1 MDSINKIEL
10 KVEVTNQQELESKLQ
25 STLNSLESKFK
36 IKVKFDNIDTSSLSK
51 ISSEIEKVQKSIG
64 NIKFNNLKVENPY
77 KDIDKNIN
85 SDSFNK
91 INSNIKTTSQSI
103 ENLQN
108 QIQKVNDN
116 ISFKNLMNS
125 LKEQNNSVKEQL
137 NYVKK
142 LNSELEKGLRE
153 DEQAAQRTANAVN
166 KQISTI
172 TKGIEDMRNKIN
184 SIETKSGKS
193 SALFKWDDSSLK
205 RYEQE
210 VESLQKTLS
219 NLKSTKTPLSSA
231 EFDKVKNSI
240 STAKSSLKDFESG
253 LKETG
258 NEGTNL
264 GTKLNNV
271 FNSGLIFTA
280 AQRSLDA
287 FISKMKEGIDYVM
300 EFDKRLTNMKMIT
313 GQNEQQILKTME
325 GYKKIAEELHVTN
338 SEMLAGME
346 EVTRA
351 GYDQSTGQKV
361 IEAATM
367 GAKISGQTIETV
379 TQQLISL
386 KNAFNLTGDDMSKV
400 VDMISNM
407 DNHSASSFADIAGAL
422 QRVAYSAQQA
432 GTPLDKLISYITT
445 ISEKTRKPAE
455 EIGNALRTV
464 YARYSNIKLGNL
476 DEDGKSIN
484 DTEKAMK
491 RIGINIRK
499 NKGEFKDFDEVLS
512 EFIEK
517 YKSGQLSQVDY
528 LAGIQSLAGTRQREV
543 LMALIENVDTLNQH
557 TQELTN
563 STGSAKKMMEEAYSN
578 SIEAKVNDLKR
589 AFENLYEKV
598 IDSGV
603 IKSVLEGLTKAVEKF
618 GNTKSIIIGVVDAF
632 AILKGQQISSAI
644 NGLISSL
651 KGLSGLSGIFT
662 GLGGFFKA
670 NWFTLITLGVT
681 AIIAAYDKWKSKSKD
696 LKKEIEELDKEI
708 EEHKKQTQELKD
720 DFKIYSELKEKAN
733 LTKEETEKLNNVRN
747 DIAKKHPELVKAW
760 TAEGQAILK
769 EKDAIQ
775 QVIDKMDEKTRKLQE
790 QKKENQLQLTQQS
803 VNKKQSAE
811 KKLNNAQKDLEEAY
825 KTGDQTGIPHNSW
838 KYQGQK
844 EKIEKFSKELEKANK
859 ELDENINKI
868 KSSDASYAK
877 LGENFKR
884 LADGHLSRVVEE
896 FKAGKISGEEFAK
909 KLNGISSALA
919 SDEVQK
925 AYTKFANLSK
935 KLKEGTGNTK
945 DAHKAYEELVS
956 VLKKLGLSEEEINKY
971 MAESEEAQKK
981 QEAALK
987 KSKKA
992 FEEQKKAAMDAA
1004 EKAKWSSS
1012 QQKEA
1017 SEESAKAH
1025 QKEAEE
1031 HKKSENKKTQN
1042 TQNGTKNRNM
1052 LIDAEVTENEGKYQ
1066 RDSENQ
1072 NASEQQK
1079 TTNSQNAQNKVLSIW
1094 DIMIGALN
1102 GTYNTDSQNFA
1113 NEQGKKPGS
1122 AQESRTGVE
1131 GAFSGLVGVLSGIYS
1146 NDESNFST
1154 SCNNKVSEA
1163 QGAAGLISNAF
1174 SSALSWVGSKIANL
1188 VTSAGE
1194 IIPGG
1199 EGGFLGG
1206 GSNGSVQAKNFAP
1219 SGGQSGQGKKSFIG
1233 GN

>member
-51 ISSEIEKVQKSIG
+51 ISSEIEKVQRSIG

-108 QIQKVNDN
+108 QIQKVNNN

-172 TKGIEDMRNKIN
+172 TKGLNDLKNKME
-184 SIETKSGKS
+184 SIKSKNGDGIFGKM
-193 SALFKWDDSSLK
+193 DDSSLK

-210 VESLQKTLS
+210 ANNLQRTLEK
-219 NLKSTKTPLSSA
+219 LKSTKTPLSSA
-231 EFDKVKNSI
+231 EFDKAKNSI
-240 STAKSSLKDFESG
+240 SSAKSSLNDFSNK

-313 GQNEQQILKTME
+313 GQSEQQILKTME

-499 NKGEFKDFDEVLS
+499 NKGNK
-512 EFIEK
+512 
-517 YKSGQLSQVDY
+517 
-528 LAGIQSLAGTRQREV
+528 T
-543 LMALIENVDTLNQH
+543 
-557 TQELTN
+557 
-563 STGSAKKMMEEAYSN
+563 
-578 SIEAKVNDLKR
+578 
-589 AFENLYEKV
+589 
-598 IDSGV
+598 V
-603 IKSVLEGLTKAVEKF
+603 IK
-618 GNTKSIIIGVVDAF
+618 
-632 AILKGQQISSAI
+632 
-644 NGLISSL
+644 
-651 KGLSGLSGIFT
+651 
-662 GLGGFFKA
+662 
-670 NWFTLITLGVT
+670 
-681 AIIAAYDKWKSKSKD
+681 
-696 LKKEIEELDKEI
+696 
-708 EEHKKQTQELKD
+708 
-720 DFKIYSELKEKAN
+720 N
-733 LTKEETEKLNNVRN
+733 L
-747 DIAKKHPELVKAW
+747 
-760 TAEGQAILK
+760 
-769 EKDAIQ
+769 
-775 QVIDKMDEKTRKLQE
+775 
-790 QKKENQLQLTQQS
+790 
-803 VNKKQSAE
+803 
-811 KKLNNAQKDLEEAY
+811 
-825 KTGDQTGIPHNSW
+825 
-838 KYQGQK
+838 
-844 EKIEKFSKELEKANK
+844 
-859 ELDENINKI
+859 
-868 KSSDASYAK
+868 
-877 LGENFKR
+877 
-884 LADGHLSRVVEE
+884 
-896 FKAGKISGEEFAK
+896 
-909 KLNGISSALA
+909 
-919 SDEVQK
+919 
-925 AYTKFANLSK
+925 
-935 KLKEGTGNTK
+935 
-945 DAHKAYEELVS
+945 
-956 VLKKLGLSEEEINKY
+956 
-971 MAESEEAQKK
+971 
-981 QEAALK
+981 
-987 KSKKA
+987 
-992 FEEQKKAAMDAA
+992 
-1004 EKAKWSSS
+1004 
-1012 QQKEA
+1012 
-1017 SEESAKAH
+1017 
-1025 QKEAEE
+1025 
-1031 HKKSENKKTQN
+1031 
-1042 TQNGTKNRNM
+1042 
-1052 LIDAEVTENEGKYQ
+1052 
-1066 RDSENQ
+1066 
-1072 NASEQQK
+1072 
-1079 TTNSQNAQNKVLSIW
+1079 
-1094 DIMIGALN
+1094 
-1102 GTYNTDSQNFA
+1102 
-1113 NEQGKKPGS
+1113 
-1122 AQESRTGVE
+1122 
-1131 GAFSGLVGVLSGIYS
+1131 
-1146 NDESNFST
+1146 
-1154 SCNNKVSEA
+1154 
-1163 QGAAGLISNAF
+1163 
-1174 SSALSWVGSKIANL
+1174 
-1188 VTSAGE
+1188 
-1194 IIPGG
+1194 
-1199 EGGFLGG
+1199 
-1206 GSNGSVQAKNFAP
+1206 
-1219 SGGQSGQGKKSFIG
+1219 
-1233 GN
+1233 

>member
-51 ISSEIEKVQKSIG
+51 ISSEIEKVQRSIG

-172 TKGIEDMRNKIN
+172 TKGLNDLKNKME
-184 SIETKSGKS
+184 SIKSKNGDGIFGKM
-193 SALFKWDDSSLK
+193 DDSSLK

-210 VESLQKTLS
+210 ANNLQRTLEK
-219 NLKSTKTPLSSA
+219 LKSTKTPLSSA
-231 EFDKVKNSI
+231 EFDKAKNSI
-240 STAKSSLKDFESG
+240 SSAKSSLNDFSNK

-300 EFDKRLTNMKMIT
+300 EFDKKLTNMKMIT
-313 GQNEQQILKTME
+313 GQSEQQILKTME

-517 YKSGQLSQVDY
+517 YKSGKISQVDY

-598 IDSGV
+598 IDPGV

-632 AILKGQQISSAI
+632 AILKGQKISSAI

-670 NWFTLITLGVT
+670 NWFTLITLGIT

-733 LTKEETEKLNNVRN
+733 LTKEETEKLNNARN

-811 KKLNNAQKDLEEAY
+811 K
-825 KTGDQTGIPHNSW
+825 
-838 KYQGQK
+838 
-844 EKIEKFSKELEKANK
+844 
-859 ELDENINKI
+859 
-868 KSSDASYAK
+868 
-877 LGENFKR
+877 
-884 LADGHLSRVVEE
+884 
-896 FKAGKISGEEFAK
+896 
-909 KLNGISSALA
+909 
-919 SDEVQK
+919 
-925 AYTKFANLSK
+925 
-935 KLKEGTGNTK
+935 
-945 DAHKAYEELVS
+945 
-956 VLKKLGLSEEEINKY
+956 
-971 MAESEEAQKK
+971 
-981 QEAALK
+981 
-987 KSKKA
+987 
-992 FEEQKKAAMDAA
+992 
-1004 EKAKWSSS
+1004 
-1012 QQKEA
+1012 
-1017 SEESAKAH
+1017 
-1025 QKEAEE
+1025 
-1031 HKKSENKKTQN
+1031 
-1042 TQNGTKNRNM
+1042 
-1052 LIDAEVTENEGKYQ
+1052 TE
-1066 RDSENQ
+1066 
-1072 NASEQQK
+1072 
-1079 TTNSQNAQNKVLSIW
+1079 T
-1094 DIMIGALN
+1094 
-1102 GTYNTDSQNFA
+1102 
-1113 NEQGKKPGS
+1113 
-1122 AQESRTGVE
+1122 
-1131 GAFSGLVGVLSGIYS
+1131 
-1146 NDESNFST
+1146 
-1154 SCNNKVSEA
+1154 
-1163 QGAAGLISNAF
+1163 
-1174 SSALSWVGSKIANL
+1174 
-1188 VTSAGE
+1188 
-1194 IIPGG
+1194 
-1199 EGGFLGG
+1199 
-1206 GSNGSVQAKNFAP
+1206 
-1219 SGGQSGQGKKSFIG
+1219 
-1233 GN
+1233 